1 MVVDGS
7 EEIMLISHNGIAIR
21 MECTS
26 ISHIGRS
33 THGVRVMRLGETDY
47 VAAAAKI
54 ASEEVE
60 NATTENE
67 EESTEPSEEVMVE
80 QEESIDDLSIDNV
93 SDNEKLEEKEDE
105 LISNDHHDE

>member
-1 MVVDGS
+1 
-7 EEIMLISHNGIAIR
+7 
-21 MECTS
+21 
-26 ISHIGRS
+26 
-33 THGVRVMRLGETDY
+33 
-47 VAAAAKI
+47 AKI

-80 QEESIDDLSIDNV
+80 QEESRDDLSIDNV